1 MAIKILAKASLEI
14 ERAKKEE
21 KERLPEKIN
30 ELDGDIMT
38 LMVSNAELY
47 EENVQLKKQKEGLEL
62 VSAELYEQNL
72 ELQNAQTELML
83 AVAEIHEKL
92 K

>member
-38 LMVSNAELY
+38 LMVSKCRTLRGKCTTQKAERR
-47 EENVQLKKQKEGLEL
+47 VGTSFCGI
-62 VSAELYEQNL
+62 V
-72 ELQNAQTELML
+72 
-83 AVAEIHEKL
+83 
-92 K
+92 